1 MPFGRSVGSSSRC
14 ASGDLTGPAFTRPEV
29 TLPDRLRAGVARGLL
44 SVVEQCRLSVVGEGA
59 FRRGGDL
66 VGARGDLGQE
76 LLDGCLGGV
85 RLGLLL
91 QSRCVEPVG
100 DTLGL
105 LCTFDHGRL
114 VLGDLLEHEV
124 LSQHGVGLAEAG
136 QQEHQVGVHGGA
148 LGVEQTDVRRQ
159 VVGLAVGKRLRAI
172 RGGKSVDFGCPGGV
186 QVEPGLLEVQRG
198 ADEVGLELGC
208 LHLEL
213 RESHLLDLVGAL
225 VGVLRRVPRRVVG
238 VGRGHARLWARARSR
253 AQTCPR
259 KDQGCVS
266 TRRDSH

>member
-1 MPFGRSVGSSSRC
+1 MYDARSS
-14 ASGDLTGPAFTRPEV
+14 ASPSA
-29 TLPDRLRAGVARGLL
+29 
-44 SVVEQCRLSVVGEGA
+44 SC
-59 FRRGGDL
+59 
-66 VGARGDLGQE
+66 
-76 LLDGCLGGV
+76 
-85 RLGLLL
+85 
-91 QSRCVEPVG
+91 
-100 DTLGL
+100 
-105 LCTFDHGRL
+105 
-114 VLGDLLEHEV
+114 
-124 LSQHGVGLAEAG
+124 
-136 QQEHQVGVHGGA
+136 
-148 LGVEQTDVRRQ
+148 
-159 VVGLAVGKRLRAI
+159 LRAI

-225 VGVLRRVPRRVVG
+225 VGVLVG
-238 VGRGHARLWARARSR
+238 SRDASSALATGMQRLWARARSR